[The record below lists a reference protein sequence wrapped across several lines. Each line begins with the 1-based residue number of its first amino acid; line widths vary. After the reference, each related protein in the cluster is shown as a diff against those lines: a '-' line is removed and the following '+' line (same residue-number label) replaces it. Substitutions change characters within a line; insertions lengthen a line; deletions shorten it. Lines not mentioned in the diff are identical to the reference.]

1 MGFCAYFLCL
11 KCDFEVMQ
19 EMTTGFMTL
28 KETSSKWGIS
38 ARRINTL
45 CSEGRIPGAAKIG
58 NMWVIPEGAEK
69 PKDERIKTGKYI
81 KSSNADIQ

>member
-1 MGFCAYFLCL
+1 M